1 MKIAV
6 NNVGQYINTQETK
19 TLVQSRTRMHKKDFE
34 MDDDIEAVGRF
45 KSLAVELNS
54 NGTEVNAEIQ
64 NRIIVENK
72 PYFSLLYT
80 YIPLQNHSYLK

>member
-1 MKIAV
+1 MSDNISTHRKQRLWY
-6 NNVGQYINTQETK
+6 NQEQECTK
-19 TLVQSRTRMHKKDFE
+19 KTE